1 MITRLFWLGPV
12 LGVLAACQ
20 GSPIADVTRML
31 EPEVLR
37 THVDGPPGAEPG
49 TCWGRDETPA
59 VIESVTDHVMIQPPE
74 IDANGYVRTPAI
86 YRTERVQRIVQER
99 EEIWFRAPCDGDMT
113 PEVIASLQ
121 RALQARGL
129 YDGPISGQHSTATRR
144 AVRAFQRPQG
154 LDSGI
159 LSLRAGRQ
167 LGIIAYDPDELDT
180 LDGFGRS
187 G

>member
-1 MITRLFWLGPV
+1 LRWRHDARSHCKPATG
-12 LGVLAACQ
+12 AA
-20 GSPIADVTRML
+20 
-31 EPEVLR
+31 
-37 THVDGPPGAEPG
+37 GA
-49 TCWGRDETPA
+49 R
-59 VIESVTDHVMIQPPE
+59 
-74 IDANGYVRTPAI
+74 
-86 YRTERVQRIVQER
+86 
-99 EEIWFRAPCDGDMT
+99 
-113 PEVIASLQ
+113 
-121 RALQARGL
+121 
-129 YDGPISGQHSTATRR
+129 QHSTATRR